1 MVNKYVGTVVEG
13 EISNITSQHGIFV
26 RLSRQ
31 FTGLIHWKNL
41 MEDYAE
47 KFSKNQRIKVS
58 ISKAFIRARD
68 QSNKID
74 LLLANE
80 NLR

>member
-1 MVNKYVGTVVEG
+1 
-13 EISNITSQHGIFV
+13 
-26 RLSRQ
+26 
-31 FTGLIHWKNL
+31 

-47 KFSKNQRIKVS
+47 KFSRNQKIKVR
-58 ISKAFIRARD
+58 IIKAFIRARD

-80 NLR
+80 NPR